1 MCVSEIIDIAYSGNI
16 WIALYKEVSTH
27 AVLYEDNTAC
37 IAQLKGGYIEGD
49 RVRTNF
55 TKFFFIR
62 FKKMHIGVQHIQSS
76 VNLANLFTK
85 LLPTSTFEKTADK
98 IEIRRLEDLH
108 KCLNEGELV
117 YTILFFL

>member
-1 MCVSEIIDIAYSGNI
+1 MCVSEIIGIAYSGNI
-16 WIALYKEVSTH
+16 WIALNKEVSTQ

-49 RVRTNF
+49 RVRIHF

-62 FKKMHIGVQHIQSS
+62 FKKTHIGVQHIQSS

-85 LLPTSTFEKTADK
+85 L
-98 IEIRRLEDLH
+98 
-108 KCLNEGELV
+108 
-117 YTILFFL
+117 